1 MRCSIV
7 LLLTAVAA
15 GVFARPAASARNII
29 NPHLDISNANAK
41 MSVLDDPGYIAAWE
55 SVTGKIPANAPV
67 AMEHDKRAIGPI
79 QGFNN
84 YVALYYRKGRYVVT
98 LVFVSNIHGGLAD
111 GFVNTPEIASA
122 IATSA
127 RDAMAAA
134 TGLWAS
140 TSWGFYSTIRNGNSF
155 TVVAK
160 NILPRGSFED
170 AQRAARALADRYGFN
185 APIFW
190 AYPQNNKRDESDSSL
205 RDFHILAEFT
215 PSVTLADYLLNT
227 FHNVNHTAMAGSAG
241 EAGHLSKRDKYCF
254 HYNEKER
261 AVKNMAPWNTENDI
275 GCIGQLSDFD

>member
-1 MRCSIV
+1 
-7 LLLTAVAA
+7 
-15 GVFARPAASARNII
+15 
-29 NPHLDISNANAK
+29 
-41 MSVLDDPGYIAAWE
+41 MSVLDDPGYIATWE
-55 SVTGKIPANAPV
+55 SVTGKIPANAPA
-67 AMEHDKRAIGPI
+67 AMEHDKRVIGPI

-84 YVALYYRKGRYVVT
+84 YVALYYRKRRYVVT

-111 GFVNTPEIASA
+111 GFVDTPEIASA

-134 TGLWAS
+134 TRSWAS
-140 TSWGFYSTIRNGNSF
+140 TSWGFYSTIRNGNGF

-170 AQRAARALADRYGFN
+170 AQRAAALSL
-185 APIFW
+185 IVM
-190 AYPQNNKRDESDSSL
+190 NNKRDESDSSL

-215 PSVTLADYLLNT
+215 PSVTLADYLFNT

-275 GCIGQLSDFD
+275 G